1 VLVGYLLYAGFKA
14 VRWAMTV
21 SYFLDWNMHSQNLL
35 LNPTKDAPTGLEG
48 MPQFSTSLGCLNA
61 PYIYNSSEVHISIPL
76 ATRSGSSSFD
86 VRGGSVG
93 TITIADADAGAT
105 EIKYE
110 ITIRATQED
119 LLQKLN
125 IVYPDANA
133 DGSIT
138 RSRLILDTPS
148 IIDETQCMRYDVKMY
163 LPANLK
169 KMHVQAHAVAHAQF
183 APGTRGGASMEQLKV
198 TLYALNQNNLLVPSA
213 EVAVQNLQL
222 EVYRGWLVGEA
233 QIVDNL
239 SIETQ
244 RWDAVANVKIAP
256 APPADPAHP
265 SKAMLRTA
273 TGAGRAD
280 FVYLGSNA
288 FIRPIQAMHTSSRN
302 ADMYLTYRGSGFNG
316 KIGMD
321 SKSYTMTG
329 AQKFKASMMRRDEE
343 STPSQWT
350 HFYGDPDGGD
360 EITVNSR
367 GWTGLYF

>member
-1 VLVGYLLYAGFKA
+1 
-14 VRWAMTV
+14 
-21 SYFLDWNMHSQNLL
+21 
-35 LNPTKDAPTGLEG
+35 

-61 PYIYNSSEVHISIPL
+61 PYIYNSSEVHLSIPL
-76 ATRSGSSSFD
+76 ATRSSSSSID
-86 VRGGSVG
+86 IRGGSVG
-93 TITIADADAGAT
+93 VITIADGDADAT

-119 LLQKLN
+119 LLSKIN
-125 IVYPDANA
+125 FVYPDANA

-148 IIDETQCMRYDVKMY
+148 LPQADETQCMRYDVKMY
-163 LPANLK
+163 LPPNLK

-213 EVAVQNLQL
+213 DVAVKNLQL

-256 APPADPAHP
+256 APPADHAHP
-265 SKAMLRTA
+265 TKAMLQTA

-280 FVYLGSNA
+280 FVYLGSKA
-288 FIRPIQAMHTSSRN
+288 FIRPIQALHTSSRN

-321 SKSYTMTG
+321 SKSFTITG
-329 AQKFKASMMRRDEE
+329 AQRFKPSMMRRDDD